1 MIITIRKIALSPQ
14 PHIVQ
19 RLGTTES
26 SDPLRTLVFS
36 HGSLYHCIF
45 VMISLDVSKLEINN
59 SSFTPSMNK
68 LAS

>member
-19 RLGTTES
+19 LLETTER

-36 HGSLYHCIF
+36 HVVCNIVFL
-45 VMISLDVSKLEINN
+45 
-59 SSFTPSMNK
+59 
-68 LAS
+68 